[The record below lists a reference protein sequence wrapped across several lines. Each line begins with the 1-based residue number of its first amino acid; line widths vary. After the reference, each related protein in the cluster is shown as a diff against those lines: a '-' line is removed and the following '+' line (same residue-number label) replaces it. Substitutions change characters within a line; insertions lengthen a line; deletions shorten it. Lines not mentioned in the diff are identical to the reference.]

1 MRWWKIVGLAGL
13 IGATAAG
20 VAVGTR
26 RVQRQRREYRDA
38 DVDELRSRLHERLAR
53 VQPTSEAS
61 DDA

>member
-1 MRWWKIVGLAGL
+1 MGLAGL

-26 RVQRQRREYRDA
+26 KVQRQRREYRDA
-38 DVDELRSRLHERLAR
+38 DVDELRSRLHERLALT
-53 VQPTSEAS
+53 QPAS